1 MTNNFQKI
9 NVRGVDFA
17 AVTPDEATA
26 ICTAMLDGDRVC
38 TVFTPNAE
46 IVQLCVE
53 QPDYYDLYNSGDL
66 VVPDGAGVVKAA
78 KILGRPLPGKVAGV
92 ELGERM
98 LAVCAARGDGVYFL
112 GAKPGVAEE
121 AAKRMCSKYPG
132 LSVVGTHDGYFKK
145 NGEESDAVVAAI
157 NASGAKLL
165 LVCLGVPV
173 QERWITDNRE
183 KLTAARVCMCLGG
196 SLDVYAGVAQR
207 APKFFV
213 DHSLEWFYRLMKEP
227 KRIGRM
233 MKLPKFLFGTYL
245 AKIRGK
251 A

>member
-1 MTNNFQKI
+1 MAYDFQKI

-17 AVTPDEATA
+17 AVTPDEAA
-26 ICTAMLDGDRVC
+26 AVCTKMLDGDRAC

-46 IVQLCVE
+46 IVQFCVE
-53 QPDYYDLYNSGDL
+53 QNEYYALYNGGDL

-78 KILGRPLPGKVAGV
+78 RILGRPLPGKVAGV

-121 AAKRMCSKYPG
+121 AAKRMTEKYPG
-132 LSVVGTHDGYFKK
+132 LRIVGTHDGYFKK
-145 NGEESDAVVAAI
+145 SGEESDAVIAAV
-157 NASGAKLL
+157 NRSGAKLL
-165 LVCLGVPV
+165 FVCLGVPV
-173 QERWITDNRE
+173 QERWTADN
-183 KLTAARVCMCLGG
+183 KGAFTTVRVCMCLGG

-245 AKIRGK
+245 AKFRGK